1 MGGKPCGTVRNNACA
16 CSVVKQEQSEDAM
29 YLHCNFEELTA
40 LASTAERVLVAHGS
54 GELSVAAPSRALA
67 DLEALAPRLAGEI
80 SIPTL
85 HAQRSVQ
92 RALELALEESRVR
105 MDNMILELH
114 PAAEDAIAAYFE
126 YAHILAVLERIARMG
141 AEMTML
147 IEVMTGRPVDDEIAR
162 TFSFPD

>member
-1 MGGKPCGTVRNNACA
+1 
-16 CSVVKQEQSEDAM
+16 VKQEQSEDAM

-114 PAAEDAIAAYFE
+114 PAAEDAVAAYFE